1 MLPDERT
8 THNHELALPG
18 EAEGLIVA
26 PGRALARPLVGFLR
40 DQGLT
45 VRTAEDA
52 DAAFEE
58 ALLHPPDIVLVDE
71 EIPDGGIDLCRRLK
85 DNLRTHFVPVIVCGL
100 DDLRSFRLRAITA
113 GRTRCSCRPWTFRNG
128 GPGSGLCCGRARST
142 AASSAASAPRRARS
156 WSGAP
161 GCRTSCTT

>member
-71 EIPDGGIDLCRRLK
+71 PDPARRGDRSLPPPQG
-85 DNLRTHFVPVIVCGL
+85 TTCG
-100 DDLRSFRLRAITA
+100 
-113 GRTRCSCRPWTFRNG
+113 
-128 GPGSGLCCGRARST
+128 
-142 AASSAASAPRRARS
+142 
-156 WSGAP
+156 
-161 GCRTSCTT
+161 RTSCR